1 MKRQFMVKVSSLLL
15 ALLLCVAAAFTL
27 VTVINPITV
36 YAASINQ
43 SYVGEYNGNY
53 YDNLNTDLKGTQFR
67 TELANL
73 ITTTHKNNPKYSG
86 TGQGTLAWLFERAD
100 LDIATGKV
108 VEIYTGNLT
117 NGFTGNR
124 EHVWPKQDGDA
135 FPVKSEAGS
144 DGHHLRPCNS
154 TVNSSRGNK
163 SFDEVTSNVVKES
176 NGTCYMDGTFFY
188 PGKGFRGQTARIL
201 MYVQTRWGDKYNL
214 KFVLGD
220 GHSKTIGDIE
230 TLFKWHLEEP
240 PTANEIY
247 RNNAVADYQGNRN
260 PFIDHPEYAAM
271 IYCYDGQSYND
282 ELLNVLKNSN
292 DPYNNLNKVEPTGIT
307 LSNSNLSLS
316 VGDTKQLTAT
326 VTPANAT
333 STVIWTTSNS
343 SVATVSN
350 GKVTAVG
357 KGTATI
363 TATSTENANVKATA
377 TVTVSTIAPTSITLS
392 NSNVALSVGDTEQ
405 ITVKVSPTN
414 AVSTVTW
421 STSDSSVATV
431 SNGKVT
437 AVGKGTAT
445 ITATSTENANIKA
458 TATVTVKQL
467 ENIQI
472 TGSLTK
478 TSYLLGDKIDC
489 GGVTVKA
496 IYSDSS
502 QVDITQQV
510 EWATNDNS
518 SNVTKNSTSIG
529 FTYGGKWYDAG
540 AIKVIWPTGITV
552 VGTADK
558 TVYFQN
564 QTFDPTGLSVKLVY
578 SDDSTQA
585 VSLDDCTWVDKETNS
600 TTLTGETTHIVC
612 KYNGFVSEPIQV
624 KVVYPVGIVVEGTA
638 DKTVYFPNKTF
649 DSTGLSVKLV
659 YSDNSTQAVSLD
671 DCTWVDKETNSATLT
686 GETTH
691 IVCKYNG
698 FVSEPIQ
705 VKVIYPVGIVVEG
718 TADKTVYFQNQ
729 TFDPTGLSVKLVYSD
744 NSTESIEF
752 EDCSWVDKA
761 TGSTI
766 ITLETTEIVC
776 KYQTYTSDPIQITVD
791 YKLVNIIITG
801 VSTTQYIEGEKFNP
815 NGLTVTANYSDGTTQ
830 NIELSSCAWVDT
842 ATQSDVLTLQTT
854 SVSCTY
860 NGITVKVCDVTV
872 TRNPAIVQFENA
884 VANVTTAQGLQNK
897 FTAIKQALDA
907 YNGLTQEEKDAA
919 VSLYNTLQAEITAYN
934 TQANK
939 NNQDIS
945 SAVETVVISL
955 SKVLIVLF
963 ALLAV
968 LGIYKR

>member
-1 MKRQFMVKVSSLLL
+1 MKRQNNVKSFSLVLVMVFCFATLLSVIPFSNTV
-15 ALLLCVAAAFTL
+15 VAS
-27 VTVINPITV
+27 
-36 YAASINQ
+36 AASD
-43 SYVGEYNGNY
+43 SYYAGITATSGEQLLGQIH
-53 YDNLNTDLKGTQFR
+53 D
-67 TELANL
+67 L
-73 ITTTHKNNPKYSG
+73 ITKTHTKYTSYNDCKNTTIIKTTDAGSKSGYVMEFYSQADIAG
-86 TGQGTLAWLFERAD
+86 TWGSGNQGTW
-100 LDIATGKV
+100 
-108 VEIYTGNLT
+108 
-117 NGFTGNR
+117 NR
-124 EHVWPKQDGDA
+124 EHVWPQSLSNDMWGQ
-135 FPVKSEAGS
+135 SNGGS
-144 DGHHLRPCNS
+144 DLHHIRPVETGLNS
-154 TVNSSRGNK
+154 ARGNNK
-163 SFDEVTSNVVKES
+163 FDEVTGGKAVYYEDSNNKNVAIGGYVASGEFEPLDFVKGDVARIVMYVYTHYNTYSNVGGTT
-176 NGTCYMDGTFFY
+176 NGSGGSFGT
-188 PGKGFRGQTARIL
+188 
-201 MYVQTRWGDKYNL
+201 L
-214 KFVLGD
+214 KFSNV
-220 GHSKTIGDIE
+220 IGAGSEDACIDLLLKWNREDPVDDIE
-230 TLFKWHLEEP
+230 
-240 PTANEIY
+240 
-247 RNNAVADYQGNRN
+247 RNRNDAVYKIQGNRN
-260 PFIDHPEYAAM
+260 PFIDHPEYADKIWGKSTIAVTS
-271 IYCYDGQSYND
+271 IALSSTS
-282 ELLNVLKNSN
+282 LALK
-292 DPYNNLNKVEPTGIT
+292 VGGIQT
-307 LSNSNLSLS
+307 L
-316 VGDTKQLTAT
+316 T
-326 VTPANAT
+326 VTANPAGASNA
-333 STVIWTTSNS
+333 VKWTTSNS

-431 SNGKVT
+431 SNGKIT

-467 ENIQI
+467 ESIQI

-489 GGVTVKA
+489 GGVTAKA

-510 EWATNDNS
+510 EWETNDNS
-518 SNVTKNSTSIG
+518 LNVTKNSTSIG

-552 VGTADK
+552 VGTADR
-558 TVYFQN
+558 
-564 QTFDPTGLSVKLVY
+564 
-578 SDDSTQA
+578 
-585 VSLDDCTWVDKETNS
+585 
-600 TTLTGETTHIVC
+600 
-612 KYNGFVSEPIQV
+612 
-624 KVVYPVGIVVEGTA
+624 
-638 DKTVYFPNKTF
+638 TVYFP
-649 DSTGLSVKLV
+649 
-659 YSDNSTQAVSLD
+659 
-671 DCTWVDKETNSATLT
+671 
-686 GETTH
+686 
-691 IVCKYNG
+691 
-698 FVSEPIQ
+698 
-705 VKVIYPVGIVVEG
+705 
-718 TADKTVYFQNQ
+718 NQ

-791 YKLVNIIITG
+791 YKLVNITITG

-815 NGLTVTANYSDGTTQ
+815 NGLTVTASFSDGTTQ
-830 NIELSSCAWVDT
+830 NIELSSCTWTDT

-884 VANVTTAQGLQNK
+884 VASVTTAQGLQNK
-897 FTAIKQALDA
+897 FTAIRQALDA
-907 YNGLTQEEKDAA
+907 YNALTQEEKDAV

>member
-1 MKRQFMVKVSSLLL
+1 MKRQNMVKVSSLLL
-15 ALLLCVAAAFTL
+15 ALLLCVVAAFTL
-27 VTVINPITV
+27 VTAINPITV

-124 EHVWPKQDGDA
+124 EHVWPKQAGDA
-135 FPVKSEAGS
+135 FPEKSEAGS

-326 VTPANAT
+326 VTPAGAT

-392 NSNVALSVGDTEQ
+392 NSNVTLSVGDIEQ

-458 TATVTVKQL
+458 AATVTVKQL
-467 ENIQI
+467 ESIQI

-489 GGVTVKA
+489 GGVTAKA
-496 IYSDSS
+496 VYSDGS

-510 EWATNDNS
+510 EWETNDNS

-552 VGTADK
+552 EGTADK
-558 TVYFQN
+558 TVYFPN

-585 VSLDDCTWVDKETNS
+585 VL
-600 TTLTGETTHIVC
+600 
-612 KYNGFVSEPIQV
+612 
-624 KVVYPVGIVVEGTA
+624 
-638 DKTVYFPNKTF
+638 
-649 DSTGLSVKLV
+649 
-659 YSDNSTQAVSLD
+659 LD

-718 TADKTVYFQNQ
+718 TADKTVYFPNQ

-791 YKLVNIIITG
+791 YKLVNITITG

-830 NIELSSCAWVDT
+830 NIELSSCTWVDT

-897 FTAIKQALDA
+897 FTAIRQALDA
-907 YNGLTQEEKDAA
+907 YNGLTQEEKVA
-919 VSLYNTLQAEITAYN
+919 VSSLYNTLQAEITAYN

>member
-1 MKRQFMVKVSSLLL
+1 MKRQNNVKSFSLVLVMVLCFATLLSVIPFSNTV
-15 ALLLCVAAAFTL
+15 VAS
-27 VTVINPITV
+27 
-36 YAASINQ
+36 AASD
-43 SYVGEYNGNY
+43 SYYAGITATSGKQLLGQIH
-53 YDNLNTDLKGTQFR
+53 D
-67 TELANL
+67 L
-73 ITTTHKNNPKYSG
+73 ITKTHTKYTSYNDCKNTTIIKTTDAGSKSGYVMEFYSQADIAG
-86 TGQGTLAWLFERAD
+86 TWGSGNQGTW
-100 LDIATGKV
+100 
-108 VEIYTGNLT
+108 
-117 NGFTGNR
+117 NR
-124 EHVWPKQDGDA
+124 EHVWPQSLSNGMWGQ
-135 FPVKSEAGS
+135 SNGGS
-144 DGHHLRPCNS
+144 DLHHIRPVETGLNS
-154 TVNSSRGNK
+154 ARGNNK
-163 SFDEVTSNVVKES
+163 FDEVSGGKAVYYEDSNNKNVAIGGYVASGEFEPLDFVKGDVARIVMYVYTHYNTYSNVGGTT
-176 NGTCYMDGTFFY
+176 NGSGGEFGT
-188 PGKGFRGQTARIL
+188 
-201 MYVQTRWGDKYNL
+201 L
-214 KFVLGD
+214 KFSNV
-220 GHSKTIGDIE
+220 IGAGSEDACIDLLLKWNREDPVDDIE
-230 TLFKWHLEEP
+230 
-240 PTANEIY
+240 
-247 RNNAVADYQGNRN
+247 RNRNDAVYKIQGNRN
-260 PFIDHPEYAAM
+260 PFIDHPEYADKIWGKSTIAVTS
-271 IYCYDGQSYND
+271 IALSSTS
-282 ELLNVLKNSN
+282 LALK
-292 DPYNNLNKVEPTGIT
+292 VGGTQT
-307 LSNSNLSLS
+307 L
-316 VGDTKQLTAT
+316 T
-326 VTPANAT
+326 VTANPAGASNA
-333 STVIWTTSNS
+333 VKWTTSNS

-467 ENIQI
+467 ESIQI

-489 GGVTVKA
+489 GGVTAKA

-510 EWATNDNS
+510 EWETNDNS
-518 SNVTKNSTSIG
+518 SSVTKNSTSIG

-540 AIKVIWPTGITV
+540 AIKVIWSVGIV
-552 VGTADK
+552 VEGTADK
-558 TVYFQN
+558 TVYFPN
-564 QTFDPTGLSVKLVY
+564 QTFNPTGLSVKLVY

-585 VSLDDCTWVDKETNS
+585 VSLV
-600 TTLTGETTHIVC
+600 
-612 KYNGFVSEPIQV
+612 
-624 KVVYPVGIVVEGTA
+624 
-638 DKTVYFPNKTF
+638 
-649 DSTGLSVKLV
+649 
-659 YSDNSTQAVSLD
+659 

-686 GETTH
+686 GETTQ

-718 TADKTVYFQNQ
+718 TADKTVYFPNQ

-766 ITLETTEIVC
+766 ISLDTTEIVC

-791 YKLVNIIITG
+791 YKLVNITITG

-815 NGLTVTANYSDGTTQ
+815 NGLTITASFSDGTTQ
-830 NIELSSCAWVDT
+830 NIELSSCTWTDT

-872 TRNPAIVQFENA
+872 TRNPAIVHFENA
-884 VANVTTAQGLQNK
+884 VANVTAAQGLQNK
-897 FTAIKQALDA
+897 FTAIGQALDA
-907 YNGLTQEEKDAA
+907 YNALTQEEKDAVA
-919 VSLYNTLQAEITAYN
+919 SLYNTLQAEITAYN

>member
-27 VTVINPITV
+27 VTAINPITV

-73 ITTTHKNNPKYSG
+73 ITTTHHTNPSYSAG
-86 TGQGTLAWLFERAD
+86 LASLFAKAD
-100 LDIATGKV
+100 LDINTGKV
-108 VEIYTGNLT
+108 VEFYTGNLT

-124 EHVWPKQDGDA
+124 EHVWPKQAGDA
-135 FPVKSEAGS
+135 FPEKSEAGS

-163 SFDEVTSNVVKES
+163 SFDEVTSKVVNES

-326 VTPANAT
+326 VTPADAT

-350 GKVTAVG
+350 GKVTAV
-357 KGTATI
+357 A
-363 TATSTENANVKATA
+363 A
-377 TVTVSTIAPTSITLS
+377 
-392 NSNVALSVGDTEQ
+392 
-405 ITVKVSPTN
+405 
-414 AVSTVTW
+414 
-421 STSDSSVATV
+421 
-431 SNGKVT
+431 
-437 AVGKGTAT
+437 GTAT

-458 TATVTVKQL
+458 TATVTVKKV
-467 ENIQI
+467 ENVHIS
-472 TGSLTK
+472 GALTK
-478 TSYLLGDKIDC
+478 SLYALGEKVDHN
-489 GGVTVKA
+489 GVIAMAV
-496 IYSDSS
+496 YSDGS
-502 QVDITQQV
+502 QVDITKQV
-510 EWATNDNS
+510 EWVTNDKS
-518 SNVTKNSTSIG
+518 STATKNSTSIG

-540 AIKVIWPTGITV
+540 AIKVIWPVGIVLEGAPT
-552 VGTADK
+552 K
-558 TVYFQN
+558 TVYQ
-564 QTFDPTGLSVKLVY
+564 
-578 SDDSTQA
+578 
-585 VSLDDCTWVDKETNS
+585 
-600 TTLTGETTHIVC
+600 
-612 KYNGFVSEPIQV
+612 
-624 KVVYPVGIVVEGTA
+624 
-638 DKTVYFPNKTF
+638 
-649 DSTGLSVKLV
+649 
-659 YSDNSTQAVSLD
+659 
-671 DCTWVDKETNSATLT
+671 
-686 GETTH
+686 
-691 IVCKYNG
+691 
-698 FVSEPIQ
+698 
-705 VKVIYPVGIVVEG
+705 
-718 TADKTVYFQNQ
+718 QNQ

-744 NSTESIEF
+744 NSTESLKF
-752 EDCSWVDKA
+752 EDCKWVDKD

-766 ITLETTEIVC
+766 ISTQTTEIVC
-776 KYQTYTSDPIQITVD
+776 KYQTFTSDPIQIMVD
-791 YKLVNIIITG
+791 YNLVGITITG
-801 VSTTQYIEGEKFNP
+801 NAKTQYIEGEKFDP
-815 NGLTVTANYSDGTTQ
+815 SGLTVTANFSDNTSK
-830 NIELSSCAWVDT
+830 NIALSSCLWIDT

-860 NGITVKVCDVTV
+860 NGITVKVCDITV
-872 TRNPAIVQFENA
+872 TRNPAIVQFEQA
-884 VANVTTAQGLQNK
+884 VANVSEAQGIQDK

-907 YNGLTQEEKDAA
+907 YNGLTQEEKDAVA
-919 VSLYNTLQAEITAYN
+919 SLYNTLQAEITAYN

>member
-1 MKRQFMVKVSSLLL
+1 MEFYSQADIAGTWGS
-15 ALLLCVAAAFTL
+15 
-27 VTVINPITV
+27 
-36 YAASINQ
+36 
-43 SYVGEYNGNY
+43 GN
-53 YDNLNTDLKGTQFR
+53 
-67 TELANL
+67 
-73 ITTTHKNNPKYSG
+73 
-86 TGQGTLAWLFERAD
+86 QGTW
-100 LDIATGKV
+100 
-108 VEIYTGNLT
+108 
-117 NGFTGNR
+117 NR
-124 EHVWPKQDGDA
+124 EHVWPQSLSNGMWGQ
-135 FPVKSEAGS
+135 SNGGS
-144 DGHHLRPCNS
+144 DLHHIRPVETGLNS
-154 TVNSSRGNK
+154 ARGNNK
-163 SFDEVTSNVVKES
+163 FDEVSGGKAVYYEDTNNKNVAIGGYVASGEFEPLDFVKGDVARIVMYVYTHYNTYSNVGGTT
-176 NGTCYMDGTFFY
+176 NGSGGEFGT
-188 PGKGFRGQTARIL
+188 
-201 MYVQTRWGDKYNL
+201 L
-214 KFVLGD
+214 KFSNV
-220 GHSKTIGDIE
+220 IGAGSEDACIDLLLKWNREDPVDDIE
-230 TLFKWHLEEP
+230 
-240 PTANEIY
+240 
-247 RNNAVADYQGNRN
+247 RNRNDAVYKIQGNRN
-260 PFIDHPEYAAM
+260 PFIDHPEYADKIWGKSTIAVTS
-271 IYCYDGQSYND
+271 IALSSTS
-282 ELLNVLKNSN
+282 LALK
-292 DPYNNLNKVEPTGIT
+292 VGGTQT
-307 LSNSNLSLS
+307 LSVTANPAGASNA
-316 VGDTKQLTAT
+316 VK
-326 VTPANAT
+326 
-333 STVIWTTSNS
+333 WTTSNS
-343 SVATVSN
+343 IVATVSN

-445 ITATSTENANIKA
+445 ITATSTENANIKD

-467 ENIQI
+467 ESIQI

-489 GGVTVKA
+489 GGVTAKA
-496 IYSDSS
+496 VYSDGS

-510 EWATNDNS
+510 EWETNDNS

-558 TVYFQN
+558 TVYF
-564 QTFDPTGLSVKLVY
+564 P
-578 SDDSTQA
+578 
-585 VSLDDCTWVDKETNS
+585 
-600 TTLTGETTHIVC
+600 
-612 KYNGFVSEPIQV
+612 
-624 KVVYPVGIVVEGTA
+624 
-638 DKTVYFPNKTF
+638 
-649 DSTGLSVKLV
+649 
-659 YSDNSTQAVSLD
+659 
-671 DCTWVDKETNSATLT
+671 
-686 GETTH
+686 
-691 IVCKYNG
+691 
-698 FVSEPIQ
+698 
-705 VKVIYPVGIVVEG
+705 
-718 TADKTVYFQNQ
+718 NQ

-766 ITLETTEIVC
+766 ITLDTTEIVC

-791 YKLVNIIITG
+791 YKLVNITITG

-815 NGLTVTANYSDGTTQ
+815 NGLTVTANFSDGTTQ
-830 NIELSSCAWVDT
+830 NIELSSCTWVDT

-884 VANVTTAQGLQNK
+884 VANVTAAQGLQNK

-907 YNGLTQEEKDAA
+907 YNGLTQEEKDAV

>member
-1 MKRQFMVKVSSLLL
+1 MKRQNNVKSFSLVLVMVLCFATLLSVIPFSNTV
-15 ALLLCVAAAFTL
+15 VAS
-27 VTVINPITV
+27 
-36 YAASINQ
+36 AASD
-43 SYVGEYNGNY
+43 SYYAGITATSGKQLLGQIH
-53 YDNLNTDLKGTQFR
+53 D
-67 TELANL
+67 L
-73 ITTTHKNNPKYSG
+73 ITKTHTKYTSYNDCSSPTIIKTTDAGSKSGYVMEFYSQADIAG
-86 TGQGTLAWLFERAD
+86 TWGSGNQGTW
-100 LDIATGKV
+100 
-108 VEIYTGNLT
+108 
-117 NGFTGNR
+117 NR
-124 EHVWPKQDGDA
+124 EHVWPQSLSNGMWG
-135 FPVKSEAGS
+135 KSNGGS
-144 DGHHLRPCNS
+144 DLHHIRPVETGLNS
-154 TVNSSRGNK
+154 ARGNNK
-163 SFDEVTSNVVKES
+163 FDEVSGGKAVYYEDSNNKNVAIGGYVASGEFEPLDFVKGDVARIVMYVYTHYNTYSNVGGTT
-176 NGTCYMDGTFFY
+176 NGSGGEFGT
-188 PGKGFRGQTARIL
+188 
-201 MYVQTRWGDKYNL
+201 L
-214 KFVLGD
+214 KFSNV
-220 GHSKTIGDIE
+220 IGAGSEDACIDLLLKWNREDPVDDIE
-230 TLFKWHLEEP
+230 
-240 PTANEIY
+240 
-247 RNNAVADYQGNRN
+247 RNRNDAVYKIQGNRN
-260 PFIDHPEYAAM
+260 PFIDHPEYADKIWGKSTIAVTS
-271 IYCYDGQSYND
+271 IALSSTS
-282 ELLNVLKNSN
+282 LALK
-292 DPYNNLNKVEPTGIT
+292 VGGTQT
-307 LSNSNLSLS
+307 LSVTANPAGASNA
-316 VGDTKQLTAT
+316 VK
-326 VTPANAT
+326 
-333 STVIWTTSNS
+333 WTTSNS

-467 ENIQI
+467 ESIQI

-489 GGVTVKA
+489 GGVTAKA
-496 IYSDSS
+496 VYSDGS

-510 EWATNDNS
+510 EWETNDNS

-558 TVYFQN
+558 TVYF
-564 QTFDPTGLSVKLVY
+564 P
-578 SDDSTQA
+578 
-585 VSLDDCTWVDKETNS
+585 
-600 TTLTGETTHIVC
+600 
-612 KYNGFVSEPIQV
+612 
-624 KVVYPVGIVVEGTA
+624 
-638 DKTVYFPNKTF
+638 
-649 DSTGLSVKLV
+649 
-659 YSDNSTQAVSLD
+659 
-671 DCTWVDKETNSATLT
+671 
-686 GETTH
+686 
-691 IVCKYNG
+691 
-698 FVSEPIQ
+698 
-705 VKVIYPVGIVVEG
+705 
-718 TADKTVYFQNQ
+718 NQ

-752 EDCSWVDKA
+752 EECTWVDKA

-791 YKLVNIIITG
+791 YKLVNITITG

-830 NIELSSCAWVDT
+830 NIELSSCTWTDT

-884 VANVTTAQGLQNK
+884 VTNVTTAQGLQNK

-907 YNGLTQEEKDAA
+907 YNGLTQEEKDAVA
-919 VSLYNTLQAEITAYN
+919 SLYNTLQAEITAYN

-955 SKVLIVLF
+955 SRILIVLF

>member
-1 MKRQFMVKVSSLLL
+1 MKRQNNVKSFSLVLVMVLCFATLLSVIPFSNTV
-15 ALLLCVAAAFTL
+15 VAS
-27 VTVINPITV
+27 
-36 YAASINQ
+36 AASD
-43 SYVGEYNGNY
+43 SYYAGITATSGKQLLGQIH
-53 YDNLNTDLKGTQFR
+53 D
-67 TELANL
+67 L
-73 ITTTHKNNPKYSG
+73 ITKTHTKYTSYSDCKNTTIIKTTDAGSKSGYVMEFYSQADIAG
-86 TGQGTLAWLFERAD
+86 TWGSGNQGTW
-100 LDIATGKV
+100 
-108 VEIYTGNLT
+108 
-117 NGFTGNR
+117 NR
-124 EHVWPKQDGDA
+124 EHVWPQSLSNGMWGQ
-135 FPVKSEAGS
+135 SNGGS
-144 DGHHLRPCNS
+144 DLHHIRPVETGLNS
-154 TVNSSRGNK
+154 ARGNNK
-163 SFDEVTSNVVKES
+163 FDEVSGGKAVYYEDTNNKNVAIGGYVASGEFEPLDFVKGDVARIVMYVYTHYNTYSNVGGTT
-176 NGTCYMDGTFFY
+176 NGSGGEFGT
-188 PGKGFRGQTARIL
+188 
-201 MYVQTRWGDKYNL
+201 L
-214 KFVLGD
+214 KFSNV
-220 GHSKTIGDIE
+220 IGAGSEDACIDLLLKWNREDPVDDIE
-230 TLFKWHLEEP
+230 
-240 PTANEIY
+240 
-247 RNNAVADYQGNRN
+247 RNRNDAVYKIQGNRN
-260 PFIDHPEYAAM
+260 PFIDHPEYADKIWGKSTIAVTS
-271 IYCYDGQSYND
+271 IALSSTS
-282 ELLNVLKNSN
+282 LALK
-292 DPYNNLNKVEPTGIT
+292 VGGTQT
-307 LSNSNLSLS
+307 LSVTANPAGASNA
-316 VGDTKQLTAT
+316 VK
-326 VTPANAT
+326 
-333 STVIWTTSNS
+333 WTTSNS
-343 SVATVSN
+343 IVATVSN

-445 ITATSTENANIKA
+445 ITATSTENANIKD

-467 ENIQI
+467 ESIQI

-489 GGVTVKA
+489 GGVTAKA
-496 IYSDSS
+496 VYSDGS

-510 EWATNDNS
+510 EWETNDNS

-558 TVYFQN
+558 TVYF
-564 QTFDPTGLSVKLVY
+564 P
-578 SDDSTQA
+578 
-585 VSLDDCTWVDKETNS
+585 
-600 TTLTGETTHIVC
+600 
-612 KYNGFVSEPIQV
+612 
-624 KVVYPVGIVVEGTA
+624 
-638 DKTVYFPNKTF
+638 
-649 DSTGLSVKLV
+649 
-659 YSDNSTQAVSLD
+659 
-671 DCTWVDKETNSATLT
+671 
-686 GETTH
+686 
-691 IVCKYNG
+691 
-698 FVSEPIQ
+698 
-705 VKVIYPVGIVVEG
+705 
-718 TADKTVYFQNQ
+718 NQ

-766 ITLETTEIVC
+766 ITLDTTEIVC

-791 YKLVNIIITG
+791 YKLVNITITG

-815 NGLTVTANYSDGTTQ
+815 NGLTVTANFSDGTTQ
-830 NIELSSCAWVDT
+830 NIELSSCTWVDT

-884 VANVTTAQGLQNK
+884 VANVTAAQGLQNK

-907 YNGLTQEEKDAA
+907 YNGLTQEEKDAV

>member
-1 MKRQFMVKVSSLLL
+1 MKRQNNVKSFSLVLVMVLCFATLLSVIPFSNTV
-15 ALLLCVAAAFTL
+15 VAS
-27 VTVINPITV
+27 
-36 YAASINQ
+36 AASD
-43 SYVGEYNGNY
+43 SYYAGITATSGKQLLGQIH
-53 YDNLNTDLKGTQFR
+53 D
-67 TELANL
+67 L
-73 ITTTHKNNPKYSG
+73 ITKTHTKYTSYNDCKNTTIIKTTDAGSKSGYVMEFYSQADIAG
-86 TGQGTLAWLFERAD
+86 TWGSGNQGTW
-100 LDIATGKV
+100 
-108 VEIYTGNLT
+108 
-117 NGFTGNR
+117 NR
-124 EHVWPKQDGDA
+124 EHVWPQSLSNDMWGQ
-135 FPVKSEAGS
+135 SNGGS
-144 DGHHLRPCNS
+144 DLHHIRPVETGLNS
-154 TVNSSRGNK
+154 ARGNNK
-163 SFDEVTSNVVKES
+163 FDEVSGGKAVYYEDSNNKNVAIGGYVASGEFEPLDFVKGDVARIVMYVYTHYNTYSNVGGTT
-176 NGTCYMDGTFFY
+176 NGSGGAFGT
-188 PGKGFRGQTARIL
+188 
-201 MYVQTRWGDKYNL
+201 L
-214 KFVLGD
+214 KFSNV
-220 GHSKTIGDIE
+220 IGAGSEDACIDLLLKWNREDPVDDIE
-230 TLFKWHLEEP
+230 
-240 PTANEIY
+240 
-247 RNNAVADYQGNRN
+247 RNRNDAVYKIQGNRN
-260 PFIDHPEYAAM
+260 PFIDHPEYADKIWGKSTIAVTS
-271 IYCYDGQSYND
+271 IALSSTS
-282 ELLNVLKNSN
+282 LALK
-292 DPYNNLNKVEPTGIT
+292 VGGTQT
-307 LSNSNLSLS
+307 L
-316 VGDTKQLTAT
+316 T
-326 VTPANAT
+326 VTANPAGASNA
-333 STVIWTTSNS
+333 VKWTTSNS

-467 ENIQI
+467 ESIQI

-489 GGVTVKA
+489 CGVTAKA

-510 EWATNDNS
+510 EWETNDNS

-540 AIKVIWPTGITV
+540 AIKVIW
-552 VGTADK
+552 
-558 TVYFQN
+558 
-564 QTFDPTGLSVKLVY
+564 S
-578 SDDSTQA
+578 
-585 VSLDDCTWVDKETNS
+585 
-600 TTLTGETTHIVC
+600 
-612 KYNGFVSEPIQV
+612 
-624 KVVYPVGIVVEGTA
+624 VGIVVEGTA
-638 DKTVYFPNKTF
+638 DKTVYFK
-649 DSTGLSVKLV
+649 
-659 YSDNSTQAVSLD
+659 
-671 DCTWVDKETNSATLT
+671 
-686 GETTH
+686 
-691 IVCKYNG
+691 
-698 FVSEPIQ
+698 
-705 VKVIYPVGIVVEG
+705 
-718 TADKTVYFQNQ
+718 NQ

-766 ITLETTEIVC
+766 ISLDTTEIVC

-791 YKLVNIIITG
+791 YKLVNITITG

-815 NGLTVTANYSDGTTQ
+815 NGLTVTASFSDGTTQ
-830 NIELSSCAWVDT
+830 NIELSSCTWTDT

-884 VANVTTAQGLQNK
+884 VANVTAAQGLQNK
-897 FTAIKQALDA
+897 FTAIRQALDA
-907 YNGLTQEEKDAA
+907 YNGLTQEEKDAV

>member
-1 MKRQFMVKVSSLLL
+1 LVVCGFLQLPLEIPLMKRQNNVKSFSLVLVMVLCFATLLSVIPFSNTV
-15 ALLLCVAAAFTL
+15 VAS
-27 VTVINPITV
+27 
-36 YAASINQ
+36 AASD
-43 SYVGEYNGNY
+43 SYYAGITATSGKQLLGQIH
-53 YDNLNTDLKGTQFR
+53 D
-67 TELANL
+67 L
-73 ITTTHKNNPKYSG
+73 ITKTHTKYTSYSDCKNTTIIKTTDAGSKSGYVMEFYSQADIAG
-86 TGQGTLAWLFERAD
+86 TWGSGNQGTW
-100 LDIATGKV
+100 
-108 VEIYTGNLT
+108 
-117 NGFTGNR
+117 NR
-124 EHVWPKQDGDA
+124 EHVWPQSLSNGMWGQ
-135 FPVKSEAGS
+135 SNGGS
-144 DGHHLRPCNS
+144 DLHHIRPVETGLNS
-154 TVNSSRGNK
+154 ARGNNK
-163 SFDEVTSNVVKES
+163 FDEVSGGKAVYYEDTNNKNVAIGGYVASGEFEPLDFVKGDVARIVMYVYTHYNTYSNVGGTT
-176 NGTCYMDGTFFY
+176 NGSGGEFGT
-188 PGKGFRGQTARIL
+188 
-201 MYVQTRWGDKYNL
+201 L
-214 KFVLGD
+214 KFSNV
-220 GHSKTIGDIE
+220 IGAGSEDACIDLLLKWNREDPVDDIE
-230 TLFKWHLEEP
+230 
-240 PTANEIY
+240 
-247 RNNAVADYQGNRN
+247 RNRNDAVYKIQGNRN
-260 PFIDHPEYAAM
+260 PFIDHPEYADKIWGKSTIAVTS
-271 IYCYDGQSYND
+271 IALSSTS
-282 ELLNVLKNSN
+282 LALK
-292 DPYNNLNKVEPTGIT
+292 VGGTQT
-307 LSNSNLSLS
+307 LSVTANPAGASNA
-316 VGDTKQLTAT
+316 VK
-326 VTPANAT
+326 
-333 STVIWTTSNS
+333 WTTSNS
-343 SVATVSN
+343 IVATVSN

-445 ITATSTENANIKA
+445 ITATSTENANIKD

-467 ENIQI
+467 ESIQI

-489 GGVTVKA
+489 GGVTAKA
-496 IYSDSS
+496 VYSDGS

-510 EWATNDNS
+510 EWETNDNS

-558 TVYFQN
+558 TVYF
-564 QTFDPTGLSVKLVY
+564 P
-578 SDDSTQA
+578 
-585 VSLDDCTWVDKETNS
+585 
-600 TTLTGETTHIVC
+600 
-612 KYNGFVSEPIQV
+612 
-624 KVVYPVGIVVEGTA
+624 
-638 DKTVYFPNKTF
+638 
-649 DSTGLSVKLV
+649 
-659 YSDNSTQAVSLD
+659 
-671 DCTWVDKETNSATLT
+671 
-686 GETTH
+686 
-691 IVCKYNG
+691 
-698 FVSEPIQ
+698 
-705 VKVIYPVGIVVEG
+705 
-718 TADKTVYFQNQ
+718 NQ

-766 ITLETTEIVC
+766 ITLDTTEIVC

-791 YKLVNIIITG
+791 YKLVNITITG

-815 NGLTVTANYSDGTTQ
+815 NGLTVTANFSDGTTQ
-830 NIELSSCAWVDT
+830 NIELSSCTWVDT

-884 VANVTTAQGLQNK
+884 VANVTAAQGLQNK

-907 YNGLTQEEKDAA
+907 YNGLTQEEKDAV